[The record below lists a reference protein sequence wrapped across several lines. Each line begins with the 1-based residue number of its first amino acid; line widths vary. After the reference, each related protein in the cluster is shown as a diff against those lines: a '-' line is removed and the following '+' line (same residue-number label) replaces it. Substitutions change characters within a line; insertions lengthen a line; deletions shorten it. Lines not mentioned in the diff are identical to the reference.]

1 MRIVC
6 DTNVLISGLIW
17 GGTPGQIW
25 DRIVKGKDRLCIS
38 RPMLTELARVL
49 DYPRIAVMLGKRDLS
64 SRDLLSAIIS
74 VSDVVWPQPLAAVV
88 IIEDPDDDAV
98 LACAAAAG
106 VSHIVAVDQHLL
118 ALGCWSDIR
127 ILMPADYLGQWPGHA
142 KANEGADQSGRA

>member
-25 DRIVKGKDRLCIS
+25 DRIVKGEDRLCIS

-49 DYPRIAVMLGKRDLS
+49 DYPRIAVMLRKRDLS
-64 SRDLLSAIIS
+64 SRDILAAIIS
-74 VSDVVWPQPLAAVV
+74 VSDVVWPQPLPASV
-88 IIEDPDDDAV
+88 ILDDPDDDAI

-106 VSHIVAVDQHLL
+106 VSHIVTGDQHLL
-118 ALGCWSDIR
+118 ALGCWSAIR
-127 ILMPADYLGQWPGHA
+127 ILTPADYLRQWDNPPL
-142 KANEGADQSGRA
+142 